1 MDILKL
7 FAAKHTVSLASAL
20 ILEELGTEYEV
31 CLVDIAAHAQRE
43 KYYLDINPKGRVPS
57 LVTPGGILTET
68 GAILEYIAPGFMPKD
83 AFACAKIREF
93 MHYLSSTMH
102 VNHAHRMRSKRWAD
116 LKDSRADMTAKVPQN
131 MAENCAYVE
140 SLIVGPYIFGSDITV
155 ADAHLFTLSQ
165 WLEDDGVDINSY
177 PKLAAFELA
186 FAARPSVA
194 AVRAKGLL

>member
-1 MDILKL
+1 MLKL

-20 ILEELGTEYEV
+20 ILEELGTEYEL

-43 KYYLDINPKGRVPS
+43 KYYLDINPKDRVPT

-140 SLIVGPYIFGSDITV
+140 SLIVGPYIFGSDITI

>member
-1 MDILKL
+1 M
-7 FAAKHTVSLASAL
+7 
-20 ILEELGTEYEV
+20 
-31 CLVDIAAHAQRE
+31 VDIAAHAQRE

-140 SLIVGPYIFGSDITV
+140 SLIVGPYIFGSDITI

>member
-43 KYYLDINPKGRVPS
+43 KYYLDINPKDRVPS

-140 SLIVGPYIFGSDITV
+140 SLIVGPYIFGSDITI

>member
-1 MDILKL
+1 MDTLKL

-31 CLVDIAAHAQRE
+31 CLVDIAAHAQHE

-102 VNHAHRMRSKRWAD
+102 VNHAHRMRGKRWAD

-131 MAENCAYVE
+131 MAKNCAYVE
-140 SLIVGPYIFGSDITV
+140 NLIVGPYIFGSDITI
-155 ADAHLFTLSQ
+155 ADAHLFTLLQ

>member
-1 MDILKL
+1 MLKL

-20 ILEELGTEYEV
+20 ILEELGTEYEL

-43 KYYLDINPKGRVPS
+43 KPYLGVNPKGRVPA
-57 LVTPGGILTET
+57 LVTSDGVLTET
-68 GAILEYIAPGFMPKD
+68 GAILEYIATDFMPKD
-83 AFACAKIREF
+83 AFSCAKIREF

-102 VNHAHRMRSKRWAD
+102 VNHAHKMRGNRWAD
-116 LKDSRADMTAKVPQN
+116 LKDSRADMTAKVPQT

-140 SLIVGPYIFGSDITV
+140 SLILGPYIFGSDITI

-165 WLEDDGVDINSY
+165 WLEGDGIDISSY